1 MNQNVEPA
9 PQNRR
14 DSSENG
20 NSEQVARPE
29 GKGDRAVPAEHYVTG
44 GGPKPPRRVSLA
56 SAVGT
61 TVTAVLLAVLLT
73 FSLTAKYYAKDPVI
87 AAKPGETAETT
98 MGTEL
103 DTIDRLFRS
112 LTVYDLDDDALL
124 TAVLKAYA
132 AETGDAYARYYTKE
146 EFAAQLDDQNG
157 RFCGIGV
164 SVIQATLGEGDATC
178 ETIQIV
184 AVYADSPAAEAGV
197 QVGDC
202 IIRIG
207 SGADAV
213 SVEEVGYSAASDLIR
228 GEEGTQVTFTVLRN
242 GQELELTATRR
253 AMEAES
259 VLYHAYA
266 DDPTVGIVRITGFN
280 TPTAEQF
287 KEAMDALI
295 ASGCTSFVIDL
306 RYNPGGL
313 LTSVEDI
320 VTFFLQEDDVLL
332 HTRSRAQMDKQEKT
346 TYTVTVENG
355 KVTSGSGK
363 LTAEDVGRYAGYP
376 LAVLTNGSTASA
388 AELLTANVRDHRLG
402 TIVGTKTFGKGIMQ
416 TTYPLSRYGY
426 EGALKLTTQY
436 YDPPTGENY
445 QDTGIS
451 PDVECELSDEL
462 KDLNFNLLT
471 DENDNQLRR
480 AVGALRP

>member
-1 MNQNVEPA
+1 MNQNIEPA
-9 PQNRR
+9 PQGGQDPSQD
-14 DSSENG
+14 DSRQ
-20 NSEQVARPE
+20 QVADP
-29 GKGDRAVPAEHYVTG
+29 KKMDDRAVLADHYVTAG
-44 GGPKPPRRVSLA
+44 SPKPPRRVSLT
-56 SAVGT
+56 SAIGT

-87 AAKPGETAETT
+87 AAKPGETAGMT

-132 AETGDAYARYYTKE
+132 EETGDAYARYYTKE

-164 SVIQATLGEGDATC
+164 SVIQATLGEGDAAH
-178 ETIQIV
+178 ETIRIV

-197 QVGDC
+197 QIGDC

-207 SGADAV
+207 SGTDAV
-213 SVEEVGYSAASDLIR
+213 SVAEVGYSAASDLIR
-228 GEEGTQVTFTVLRN
+228 GEEGTQITFTVLRN
-242 GQELELTATRR
+242 GQEFELTATRR
-253 AMEAES
+253 AMDAES

-266 DDPTVGIVRITGFN
+266 DDPTVGVVRITGFN
-280 TPTAEQF
+280 SPTAEQF
-287 KEAMDALI
+287 KEAMDTLI
-295 ASGCTSFVIDL
+295 EGGCTSFVIDL

-320 VTFFLQEDDVLL
+320 ATFFLKENDVLL

-363 LTAEDVGRYAGYP
+363 LIAEDVGRYAGYP

-388 AELLTANVRDHRLG
+388 AELFTANVRDHQLG
-402 TIVGTKTFGKGIMQ
+402 TVVGTTTFGKGIMQ

-445 QDTGIS
+445 QGKGIL

-462 KDLNFNLLT
+462 KDINFNLLT
-471 DENDNQLRR
+471 DENDNQLRC
-480 AVGALRP
+480 AISTLRP